1 VSAIPPEDP
10 ARKTVIHLARRLLA
24 EAQACPEL
32 VRRSEN
38 SSTGTRSRTK
48 APPRESFPAMAL
60 LSDPALDVRQY
71 LEDLVRIAVGS
82 AQQAEDVLLEAREAN
97 RKARRSMAVVAS
109 LGALGLLVGIAGF
122 TAGRSAHIGLSEV
135 RGELSTDQNLRGD
148 LDALQQQR
156 KAEEAALS
164 RQKTD
169 QQAAQEALQHQIAN
183 LRQQASSLQDQVAQG
198 LRDLEVVRTEAGKLR
213 QNFETARTQT
223 EKSRQDVDALQQQR
237 NADEA
242 PPASRQ
248 THVLQVAVLPPR
260 PVPLSPLKPA
270 SPRTQ
275 PVSLIMSGPSAS
287 QQLLTAR
294 QWLVTGRPDQAR
306 RVLIAVQT
314 QMVFQPVNPDQLTA
328 QGVNAPAT
336 DVGNAIRLLDMG
348 AKGEAVQALNRAIDN
363 AGVN

>member
-24 EAQACPEL
+24 EAQACPAL

-38 SSTGTRSRTK
+38 SSTGTK

-60 LSDPALDVRQY
+60 LSDPALDIRQY

-82 AQQAEDVLLEAREAN
+82 AQQAEDVLVEAREAH

-109 LGALGLLVGIAGF
+109 LGALGLLVGIAGL

-135 RGELSTDQNLRGD
+135 RGELSTDQNLRRD
-148 LDALQQQR
+148 LDALQQRR
-156 KAEEAALS
+156 KVEEATLS

-169 QQAAQEALQHQIAN
+169 QQAAQEALQHQIAS
-183 LRQQASSLQDQVAQG
+183 LRQQADSLQDQVAQR
-198 LRDLEVVRTEAGKLR
+198 LRDLEVVRTEAGKLH
-213 QNFETARTQT
+213 QNFEAARTQT
-223 EKSRQDVDALQQQR
+223 ENSHQGIDALQQQR
-237 NADEA
+237 NAEEA
-242 PPASRQ
+242 PLASRPSREE
-248 THVLQVAVLPPR
+248 QVVVLPPR
-260 PVPLSPLKPA
+260 PLPLSPLKPA
-270 SPRTQ
+270 SRQTQ
-275 PVSLIMSGPSAS
+275 PVSLVISRPSAS

-314 QMVFQPVNPDQLTA
+314 QMVFQPVSPDQLTA

-336 DVGNAIRLLDMG
+336 DVGNAIRLLDTG
-348 AKGEAVQALNRAIDN
+348 AKGEAVQALNRAIYN
-363 AGVN
+363 TGVN